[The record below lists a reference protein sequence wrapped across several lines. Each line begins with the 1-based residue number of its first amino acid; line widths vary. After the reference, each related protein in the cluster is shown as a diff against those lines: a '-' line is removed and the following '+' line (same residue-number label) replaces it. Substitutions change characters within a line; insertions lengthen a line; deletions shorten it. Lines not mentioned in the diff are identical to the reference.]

1 MQYKDARVYCQAEEE
16 AEAEEEAAEETASTQ
31 ENYISSYCKQ
41 KKIQKDNKA
50 AAASLNLQRT

>member
-1 MQYKDARVYCQAEEE
+1 MCNIRMRECIARCQAEEE
-16 AEAEEEAAEETASTQ
+16 AQPEEEAASTQ

>member
-1 MQYKDARVYCQAEEE
+1 MQYTDARVYCQAEE
-16 AEAEEEAAEETASTQ
+16 AEAEEEAAKEAASTQ

-41 KKIQKDNKA
+41 KRIQKDNKA